1 MSAVPGVPQ
10 PFPYQG
16 SKRQLAKQ
24 IVACLPSETKR
35 LVEPFAGSAA
45 VSLAAAHLRRAHRF
59 FLNDAHEP
67 LIKLWKKIVAEP
79 EDLAKQYKSLWQEQS
94 GQEREYYDLV
104 RQQFNESN
112 EPHFFLYLLA
122 RCVKA
127 AVRYNGNGKFNN
139 SPDNRRLG
147 MRPETMG
154 QNIRHASALLRG
166 RVRLTCQD
174 YRATLREVNAEDVVY
189 MDPPY
194 QGVCATRDHRYCSGV
209 TFDSFVESLD
219 ELNRRGVAFLVSYDG
234 RTGDKVHG
242 RSLPAEL
249 DLVRLDVKVGRSTQ
263 ATLLGRKDNT
273 VESLYLSSRLLA
285 RLGTVPDCLKNEPE
299 PSLFGDLGENK
310 APNHLVQQTGH
321 AKEGSSCFNVIPA

>member
-1 MSAVPGVPQ
+1 MSAVRGVPQ

-24 IVACLPSETKR
+24 IVACLPPETKR

-45 VSLAAAHLRRAHRF
+45 VSLAAAHLRRSRSF

-67 LIKLWKKIVAEP
+67 LMKLWKKIVKEP
-79 EDLAKQYKSLWQEQS
+79 EELANEYKELWLAQE
-94 GQEREYYDLV
+94 GQAREYYDRV
-104 RQQFNESN
+104 RERFNESN

-154 QNIRHASALLRG
+154 QNIKHASALFRG
-166 RVRLTCQD
+166 RVRLTCKD
-174 YRATLREVNAEDVVY
+174 YRETLTEANPDDVVY

-194 QGVCATRDHRYCSGV
+194 QGVCDTRNNRYCSGV
-209 TFDSFVESLD
+209 RFDSFVEALD
-219 ELNRRGVAFLVSYDG
+219 DLNRRGIAFLVSYDG
-234 RTGDKVHG
+234 RTGEKVHG
-242 RSLPAEL
+242 RPLPAEL
-249 DLVRLDVKVGRSTQ
+249 DLVRLDIKAGRSTQ
-263 ATLLGRKDNT
+263 ATLLGRKDTT
-273 VESLYLSSRLLA
+273 VESLYLSSRLLE
-285 RLGTVPDCLKNEPE
+285 RLGVVPNCLKDEPE
-299 PSLFGDLGENK
+299 PSLFGD
-310 APNHLVQQTGH
+310 
-321 AKEGSSCFNVIPA
+321 S

>member
-1 MSAVPGVPQ
+1 MSAVRGVPQ

-24 IVACLPSETKR
+24 IVACLPPETKR

-45 VSLAAAHLRRAHRF
+45 VSLAAAYLRRARYF

-67 LIKLWKKIVAEP
+67 LMKLWKEIVKKP
-79 EDLAKQYKSLWQEQS
+79 EELANEYKTLWLAQS
-94 GQEREYYDLV
+94 GREREYYDRV
-104 RQQFNESN
+104 RQRFNESN

-154 QNIRHASALLRG
+154 QNIKHASALLRG

-174 YRATLREVNAEDVVY
+174 YRQTLAEANPEDVVY

-194 QGVCATRDHRYCSGV
+194 QGVCDTRDHRYCSGV
-209 TFDSFVESLD
+209 HFDSFVEALD
-219 ELNRRGVAFLVSYDG
+219 DLNRRGIAFMVSYDG
-234 RTGDKVHG
+234 RTGEKVHG
-242 RSLPAEL
+242 KPLPAKL
-249 DLVRLDVKVGRSTQ
+249 DLVRLDIKAGRSTQ
-263 ATLLGRKDNT
+263 ATLLGRKDTT
-273 VESLYLSSRLLA
+273 VESLYLSSCLLA
-285 RLGTVPDCLKNEPE
+285 RLGAVPDCLKDEPE
-299 PSLFGDLGENK
+299 PSLFGD
-310 APNHLVQQTGH
+310 
-321 AKEGSSCFNVIPA
+321 S